1 MAARLPVRM
10 LVRHARS
17 HQQHALRPF
26 SSGSRTLEAQ
36 NFMMPAMS
44 PTMTEGNIASW
55 KVKEGDSFSTGD
67 VLLEIETDKASMDVE
82 AQEDGIMAK
91 IFAQDGAKSVQV
103 GTRIAVIAEAG
114 DDLSSLSIPEDTSSP
129 SESPADNVKKA
140 SEEQGTESPV
150 IKGTPED
157 KRPDRDRPK
166 TSPQG
171 PGQNPKYPLYPA
183 VQSLIL
189 ANHIPEADAMKIP
202 ATGPGNRLLKGD
214 VLAYLGTIE
223 ADYSKKQAER
233 IEKLGHLDLSNIKLA
248 APKAPS
254 DAPMGTTTG
263 PAVAPGAAA
272 VPDLPKLTSVSI
284 NISLTEVLKV
294 QKRVQETLGTNI
306 PLSAFLARAVDH
318 ANDDLP
324 LPKGAKPSAEA
335 LFNAVLGLDTIPRV
349 SRGTY
354 LPQITALPPVTA
366 GPAVPRLAST
376 RPLKKP
382 VDIIDI
388 LSGKAKPVKS
398 VIGRAALAGRNV
410 PMVSAAGTGATNAFS
425 LTVPAGEEKRART
438 FLERMK
444 TVLQVEPGRLVL

>member
-1 MAARLPVRM
+1 MAVRLPVRA
-10 LVRHARS
+10 LARHMHPFR
-17 HQQHALRPF
+17 QQTIRQF
-26 SSGSRTLEAQ
+26 SCSNQTFEAQ

-129 SESPADNVKKA
+129 SKSAADNVEKA
-140 SEEQGTESPV
+140 AKEQETSYPAM
-150 IKGTPED
+150 KGTPEN

-183 VQSLIL
+183 VQALIL
-189 ANHIPEADAMKIP
+189 ANHIPESDVMKIQ

-214 VLAYLGTIE
+214 VLAYLGSIE
-223 ADYSKKQAER
+223 SDYSKTQSER

-248 APKAPS
+248 TPKVPS
-254 DAPMGTTTG
+254 DAPVGASTG
-263 PAVAPGAAA
+263 PAAGPDSAAA
-272 VPDLPKLTSVSI
+272 QLPKLTSISI
-284 NISLTEVLKV
+284 NVSLTEVLKA
-294 QKRVQETLGTNI
+294 QKRIQETLGTTV
-306 PLSAFLARAVDH
+306 PLSAFLARAVDQ

-324 LPKGAKPSAEA
+324 LPKGAKASAND
-335 LFNAVLGLDTIPRV
+335 LFNAVLGLNKIPAA

-354 LPQITALPPVTA
+354 LPQITALPSVAA
-366 GPAVPRLAST
+366 GPMIPRSPSTKSVP
-376 RPLKKP
+376 KP
-382 VDIIDI
+382 VNIIDI
-388 LSGKAKPVKS
+388 LSGKAQPVQS
-398 VIGRAALAGRNV
+398 VVGRATLAGAASKPSV
-410 PMVSAAGTGATNAFS
+410 GVSTGALNVFS
-425 LTVPAGEEKRART
+425 LTVPIGEEKRART
-438 FLERMK
+438 FLERVK
-444 TVLQVEPGRLVL
+444 TVLQVEPGRLIL